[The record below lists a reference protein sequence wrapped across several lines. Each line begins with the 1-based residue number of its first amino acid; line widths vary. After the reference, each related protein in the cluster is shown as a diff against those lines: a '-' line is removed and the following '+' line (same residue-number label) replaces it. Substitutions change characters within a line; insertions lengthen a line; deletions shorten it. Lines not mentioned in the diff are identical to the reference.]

1 MSVAAVKKSN
11 RIKKK
16 WYPKNKGKNK
26 EKRRQIKSKKQIM
39 GENFMKIFLK
49 EQNKRKESMEE
60 IVKKIFLMTKKEKLK
75 KQQNS
80 K

>member
-1 MSVAAVKKSN
+1 
-11 RIKKK
+11 
-16 WYPKNKGKNK
+16 
-26 EKRRQIKSKKQIM
+26 M

-49 EQNKRKESMEE
+49 EQNKRKESVEE

>member
-1 MSVAAVKKSN
+1 
-11 RIKKK
+11 
-16 WYPKNKGKNK
+16 
-26 EKRRQIKSKKQIM
+26 M
-39 GENFMKIFLK
+39 GENFTKIFLK

>member
-1 MSVAAVKKSN
+1 
-11 RIKKK
+11 
-16 WYPKNKGKNK
+16 
-26 EKRRQIKSKKQIM
+26 M
-39 GENFMKIFLK
+39 GERFMKIFRK

>member
-49 EQNKRKESMEE
+49 EQSKRK
-60 IVKKIFLMTKKEKLK
+60 
-75 KQQNS
+75 
-80 K
+80 

>member
-1 MSVAAVKKSN
+1 
-11 RIKKK
+11 
-16 WYPKNKGKNK
+16 
-26 EKRRQIKSKKQIM
+26 M

>member
-1 MSVAAVKKSN
+1 
-11 RIKKK
+11 
-16 WYPKNKGKNK
+16 
-26 EKRRQIKSKKQIM
+26 
-39 GENFMKIFLK
+39 MKIFRK